1 LIYRLASSIIKLQWL
16 IDINLSKWGTGMH
29 MGYPNM
35 RLQTFA
41 LAIVILFV
49 AAVGIADEGDCV
61 YCGMSRAKFGHSW
74 VIIKHDNGSESGV
87 CSIHCA
93 AIDMALHSAMPVSK
107 ITVGDYDTQRQIDAD
122 KAYWVIG
129 GDKLGVMTARAK
141 WAFKTKNAADN
152 FMKDHGG
159 RPATFE
165 EVMRAAF
172 EDMYEDTLILQKKRR
187 LMKMRD
193 SKKQQ

>member
-1 LIYRLASSIIKLQWL
+1 MQMWYR
-16 IDINLSKWGTGMH
+16 H
-29 MGYPNM
+29 MGI
-35 RLQTFA
+35 RTFVLA
-41 LAIVILFV
+41 LIILLFSN
-49 AAVGIADEGDCV
+49 VGLTDEGDCI
-61 YCGMSRAKFGHSW
+61 YCGMSRAKYGHSW

-107 ITVGDYDTQRQIDAD
+107 ITVGDYDTKRQIDAD

-141 WAFKTKNAADN
+141 WAFRTKKAADN
-152 FMKDHGG
+152 FMRDHGG

-187 LMKMRD
+187 LLKFRD
-193 SKKQQ
+193 SKKQE

>member
-1 LIYRLASSIIKLQWL
+1 MLTGNSFKWIRMLATVMAI
-16 IDINLSKWGTGMH
+16 LS
-29 MGYPNM
+29 
-35 RLQTFA
+35 FS
-41 LAIVILFV
+41 
-49 AAVGIADEGDCV
+49 AVGLSDDGDCV
-61 YCGMSRAKFGHSW
+61 YCGMSRAKYGHSW
-74 VIIKHDNGSESGV
+74 VIINHENGSASGV

-93 AIDMALHSAMPVSK
+93 AIDMALHSEMPVSK
-107 ITVGDYDTQRQIDAD
+107 ITVGDYDTKTQIDAD

-129 GDKLGVMTARAK
+129 GEKLGVMTARAK
-141 WAFKTKNAADN
+141 WAFQTKKAADN

-187 LMKMRD
+187 LMKMMKPKD
-193 SKKQQ
+193 AK

>member
-1 LIYRLASSIIKLQWL
+1 MDNRHIGFRTLVLALVLSIVPTMI
-16 IDINLSKWGTGMH
+16 
-29 MGYPNM
+29 
-35 RLQTFA
+35 F
-41 LAIVILFV
+41 
-49 AAVGIADEGDCV
+49 ADEGDCI
-61 YCGMSRAKFGHSW
+61 YCGMSQAKYGHSW
-74 VIIKHDNGSESGV
+74 VIIKHDDGSESGV

-107 ITVGDYDTQRQIDAD
+107 ITVGDYDTKRQIDAD

-129 GDKLGVMTARAK
+129 GEKLGVMTARAK
-141 WAFKTKNAADN
+141 WAFQTKKAADD
-152 FMKDHGG
+152 FIRKHGG

-193 SKKQQ
+193 PKKQ